1 MLTLL
6 SGVTGVQVPVE
17 LPQELPVVEERLIET
32 VKQDPEDF
40 ADTETYIRHYF
51 ADLPV
56 LVDVAFCES
65 TFRQHDKNGNV
76 LRGKVNSSDVGVMQI
91 NTYYHGEDAEELG
104 YDLMTL
110 EGNAA
115 FARNLYERKGVH
127 PWVHSSDCW
136 KKSPSTLAY
145 NQ

>member
-6 SGVTGVQVPVE
+6 SGVTGVQAPVE
-17 LPQELPVVEERLIET
+17 LPAQTPVVEERLIEE

-40 ADTETYIRHYF
+40 ANTESYIRHYF

-56 LVDVAFCES
+56 LIDVAYCES
-65 TFRQHDKNGNV
+65 TFRQHDKNGQV
-76 LRGKVNSSDVGVMQI
+76 LRGKVNNSDVGVMQI
-91 NTYYHGEDAEELG
+91 NLYYHSSDAQKLG
-104 YDLMTL
+104 YDLDTL
-110 EGNAA
+110 EGNTAY
-115 FARNLYERKGVH
+115 ARALYEKKGAS

-136 KKSPSTLAY
+136 KKQPTSLAY